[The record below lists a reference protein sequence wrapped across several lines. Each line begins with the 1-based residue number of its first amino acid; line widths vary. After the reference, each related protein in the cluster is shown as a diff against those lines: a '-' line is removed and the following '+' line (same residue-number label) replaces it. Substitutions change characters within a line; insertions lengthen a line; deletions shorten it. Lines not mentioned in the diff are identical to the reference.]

1 MIKEAGFLWPIS
13 HGESASLLLAF
24 FASLFLCF
32 FVSCLLC
39 FSVSLFLVFFASLPA
54 VSFGFSC
61 RVSIS
66 SQRDFSR
73 ISVGFLWDFCGIS
86 AGFSIIHKSVDKCTE
101 NHFNNFLIT
110 CGISTFPY
118 LHPRDYGYPQGY

>member
-1 MIKEAGFLWPIS
+1 MIKEAGFLW
-13 HGESASLLLAF
+13 SAAMGNLLLCFLPSLLLAF
-24 FASLFLCF
+24 FA
-32 FVSCLLC
+32 SCLLC

-73 ISVGFLWDFCGIS
+73 ISVGFQQAFRLSTKAWIS
-86 AGFSIIHKSVDKCTE
+86 VRKTP
-101 NHFNNFLIT
+101 LIT
-110 CGISTFPY
+110 F
-118 LHPRDYGYPQGY
+118 

>member
-13 HGESASLLLAF
+13 HGESASLFLA
-24 FASLFLCF
+24 
-32 FVSCLLC
+32 
-39 FSVSLFLVFFASLPA
+39 FFASLPA

-73 ISVGFLWDFCGIS
+73 ISVGFLWDFS
-86 AGFSIIHKSVDKCTE
+86 RLFD
-101 NHFNNFLIT
+101 
-110 CGISTFPY
+110 
-118 LHPRDYGYPQGY
+118 YPQKRG

>member
-1 MIKEAGFLWPIS
+1 MIKEADFLW
-13 HGESASLLLAF
+13 SAAMGNLLLCF
-24 FASLFLCF
+24 LPSLFLA
-32 FVSCLLC
+32 

-73 ISVGFLWDFCGIS
+73 ISVEFLWDFS
-86 AGFSIIHKSVDKCTE
+86 RLFT
-101 NHFNNFLIT
+101 
-110 CGISTFPY
+110 
-118 LHPRDYGYPQGY
+118 YPQKRG

>member
-1 MIKEAGFLWPIS
+1 MIKEAGFQWPIS
-13 HGESASLLLAF
+13 HGESASLFLAF
-24 FASLFLCF
+24 FASLF
-32 FVSCLLC
+32 LC

-73 ISVGFLWDFCGIS
+73 ISVGFQQAFRLSTKAWIS
-86 AGFSIIHKSVDKCTE
+86 VRKTP
-101 NHFNNFLIT
+101 LIT
-110 CGISTFPY
+110 F
-118 LHPRDYGYPQGY
+118 